1 MMVHIGKKIK
11 EVFKN
16 AGLTVT
22 EFARRINTSR
32 ENVYG
37 VFRRKSVDTEMLTK
51 ISKALN
57 YDFFRLYSNPKE
69 IEELRKQLEVA
80 EQEIL
85 YLKKI
90 NGLLEKENTG
100 KKK

>member
-1 MMVHIGKKIK
+1 MVHIGKKIK
-11 EVFKN
+11 EIFKN
-16 AGLTVT
+16 TGLTVT
-22 EFARRINTSR
+22 EFARRIDTSR

-37 VFRRKSVDTEMLTK
+37 VFRRKSVDTEMLIK
-51 ISKALN
+51 ISKVLD

-69 IEELRKQLEVA
+69 IDELKKQLEVA
-80 EQEIL
+80 EQEIV

-90 NGLLEKENTG
+90 NSLLEKEKVV